1 VAASPK
7 QIDAVLRSGDKIS
20 IKGEALRFVA
30 AALSEKAKKEI
41 RIAPGALIRVMQ
53 DAKQNWQVVQLPQV
67 EAALVSVV
75 PQDG

>member
-1 VAASPK
+1 
-7 QIDAVLRSGDKIS
+7 DKIS

-53 DAKQNWQVVQLPQV
+53 DAKQNWQVVQLPPG

-75 PQDG
+75 PQDGAIRALVGGFDFTQN